1 MQSPRDL
8 KWGWLFIPAS
18 ILGVGMGLMVGIL
31 FHGPAWAAYGF
42 GATIWYLSFFT
53 AGIMQILEN

>member
-1 MQSPRDL
+1 
-8 KWGWLFIPAS
+8 
-18 ILGVGMGLMVGIL
+18 MGLMVGIL